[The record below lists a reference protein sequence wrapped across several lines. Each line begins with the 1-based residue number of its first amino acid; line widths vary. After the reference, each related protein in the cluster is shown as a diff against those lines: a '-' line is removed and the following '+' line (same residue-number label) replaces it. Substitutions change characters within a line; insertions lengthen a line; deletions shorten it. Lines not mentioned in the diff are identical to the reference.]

1 MKSDSTD
8 TLCFAAAAIASDRL
22 AGTRN
27 CISCSILRARPSLV
41 LMQSARGCKY
51 ERRTRSAM
59 LKLRVLGIG
68 RTLPILT
75 VADTG
80 AKKPGQGLG
89 VDWVES

>member
-1 MKSDSTD
+1 
-8 TLCFAAAAIASDRL
+8 
-22 AGTRN
+22 
-27 CISCSILRARPSLV
+27 
-41 LMQSARGCKY
+41 
-51 ERRTRSAM
+51 M